1 MLNEL
6 IIKRKSI
13 KQFDGQELERDE
25 IISLFEAARRA
36 PSAFNEQPWRF
47 ISASRSNT
55 EEFNAILNTL
65 AEKNQEWAINASAL
79 VIVIAKKELSRNQKQ
94 NRHYLYDTASAVAN
108 LTFQANSI
116 DLYVH
121 QMGGFDSQKVADVFS
136 VPDQF
141 EPAVVLAIGR
151 NKTSTINSNDIQLE
165 INRKPIN
172 EILFENKFGESHS
185 VLNNENA
192 FINF

>member
-13 KQFDGQELERDE
+13 RQFDGQDLESDE

-47 ISASRSNT
+47 ILASRNNK
-55 EEFNAILNTL
+55 EEFNAIINTL
-65 AEKNQEWAINASAL
+65 AEKNREWAINSSLL

-94 NRHYLYDTASAVAN
+94 NRHSLYDTASAVAN
-108 LTFQANSI
+108 LTFQANSLN
-116 DLYVH
+116 LYVH
-121 QMGGFDSQKVADVFS
+121 QMGGFDSQKVVDVFS
-136 VPDQF
+136 VPEEF
-141 EPAVVLAIGR
+141 EPVVVLAIGGSI
-151 NKTSTINSNDIQLE
+151 TSTVISNDMQLE